1 MICYVR
7 ILLLYLFK
15 LKYMN
20 IEIVNENKN
29 YWYYNRKGL
38 VCKVIKETD
47 NLYITKVWLNKNY
60 MTEVSINKCD
70 CVVSEKKSFNKQ
82 QTINLVGNYLGWSE
96 CV

>member
-1 MICYVR
+1 
-7 ILLLYLFK
+7 
-15 LKYMN
+15 MN

-29 YWYYNRKGL
+29 YWYYNRKDL

-60 MTEVSINKCD
+60 MTEVSIDKCD

-82 QTINLVGNYLGWSE
+82 QTIDLVGDYLGWSE